1 MGSLNGVDIGVMRD
15 LSVSVG
21 IVMGVLNIVV
31 SGDGV
36 LSVVRLGSLLV
47 GGLVMGSNGNVANNG
62 HGHVRC
68 FVMGGLVVRD
78 GLVLDG
84 DLVMNDSLV
93 VDWGSLVMDWGLVVR
108 GNLVHLLGH
117 EFLEKRLRDFNVFD
131 VSGLVSGL
139 LVNDGCLVM
148 GGNSLVMGCS
158 DTMLRGAHVPD
169 LGLGSVLRCLDVAD
183 SRLLDIAGLSVVR
196 LSVHRLLHVSGLSI
210 DGLLNVSGLGVDG
223 LTVVGLVGCI
233 GASVVVCIIRLFFS
247 GSIGCN
253 NCRDDKRGETSHSLI
268 KVT

>member
-1 MGSLNGVDIGVMRD
+1 MGSLNGMDIGVMRD
-15 LSVSVG
+15 LGVSVG

-31 SGDGV
+31 SGNRV
-36 LSVVRLGSLLV
+36 LGVVRLGSLLV

-93 VDWGSLVMDWGLVVR
+93 VDWGSLVMDGDLVVR
-108 GNLVHLLGH
+108 GNLVHLLSH
-117 EFLEKRLRDFNVFD
+117 EFLEKRLGDFNVLD

-139 LVNDGCLVM
+139 LVNDRCLVM
-148 GGNSLVMGCS
+148 GGS
-158 DTMLRGAHVPD
+158 DLMLRGTHVPD

-196 LSVHRLLHVSGLSI
+196 LSVQRLLHVS
-210 DGLLNVSGLGVDG
+210 GLLNVSGLGVDG

-247 GSIGCN
+247 GRIGCN